1 MTFFSA
7 IKKRWYLNIL
17 FSYIYFSHKM
27 GLLQSCLTYHYISCI
42 SIILNLVGYLLP
54 LFLYW
59 KDGLV
64 GGLDFLRFSLSLSL
78 SLIDPWKKMPKKTL
92 NLFWIYN
99 YWKSCKILEFSW
111 VMNNPPSLPNPLLL
125 LQHSL
130 VRWVVWD
137 FVQ

>member
-1 MTFFSA
+1 MMCSRTYLNILKFLLPNPKPIRKCHNMIFNFFVNLMTFFSA

-78 SLIDPWKKMPKKTL
+78 SLSLSYRSMKENAKKSPKFDL
-92 NLFWIYN
+92 DL
-99 YWKSCKILEFSW
+99 
-111 VMNNPPSLPNPLLL
+111 
-125 LQHSL
+125 
-130 VRWVVWD
+130 
-137 FVQ
+137 